1 MIRHILIILA
11 IAALGANSSYADSTY
26 ISPSF
31 YYTYGDYSNSMSSN
45 SFAFF
50 NTLQISERLYLLNSY
65 DNLNIKTPGQI
76 GWKYNQQLI
85 LGGLYYNAYPYFIKG
100 NYAYI
105 LGKFNF
111 SSDGSYNYNDV
122 SHLFNLDFIYYQ
134 NLFYYGAS
142 YNYFMANG
150 ILNADSLK
158 TRRIHQLTLR
168 WEYIVSPD
176 LFLSIKPNYTKVDD
190 GRDLLSVEVKSR
202 YLLMNRV
209 VLTAGGF
216 YGSRAY
222 YFDSDLLTLFNQNYT
237 QKYRVFGQVDFYP
250 FDKISVSAGY
260 QHTKFSE
267 FSINYLIA
275 GIKGYFWL

>member
-1 MIRHILIILA
+1 MNRYILIILV
-11 IAALGANSSYADSTY
+11 IAAAGAKQSFADSTY

-50 NTLQISERLYLLNSY
+50 NTLQISERLYLINSY
-65 DNLNIKTPGQI
+65 DNLNIKTPTQI
-76 GWKYNQQLI
+76 GWEYSQQLF

-100 NYAYI
+100 NYSYI
-105 LGKFNF
+105 LGKYNWI
-111 SSDGSYNYNDV
+111 SDGSYNYKDI
-122 SHLFNLDFIYYQ
+122 SHLFNVDFVYYQ

-142 YNYFMANG
+142 YNYFISNG

-168 WEYIVSPD
+168 WEYIVSPS
-176 LFLSIKPNYTKVDD
+176 LFISIKPNYSRVDD
-190 GRDLLSVEVKSR
+190 GRDLISAELKIR
-202 YLLMNRV
+202 YLVLNGV
-209 VLTAGGF
+209 VINTGGF

-222 YFDSDLLTLFNQNYT
+222 YFDSDLLTIFNQNYT
-237 QKYRVFGQVDFYP
+237 QKYRLFGQIDFYP
-250 FDKISVSAGY
+250 FNAISLSAGY
-260 QHTKFSE
+260 QHTKFND
-267 FSINYLIA
+267 FSINYLVA